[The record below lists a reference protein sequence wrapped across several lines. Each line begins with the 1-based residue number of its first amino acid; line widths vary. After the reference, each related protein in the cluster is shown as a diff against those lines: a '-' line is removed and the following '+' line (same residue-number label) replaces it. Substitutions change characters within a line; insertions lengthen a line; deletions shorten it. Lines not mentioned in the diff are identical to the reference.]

1 MYKRQ
6 AITSVKVGEDYVGG
20 EFAWPAPGYSTIT
33 SKYGMRVHPIL
44 KTHRIHSGTDIAM
57 PMGAYIIA
65 ANDGVVTKAGYSTTG
80 YGNMVLIDH
89 GGGVS
94 TLYGHGSEI
103 LVQAGQTV
111 KRGDIIMK
119 AGSTG
124 WSTGPHLHFE
134 VRINGQH
141 VDSLPYIT
149 GKKIETKSTENN
161 AEEST
166 QNTENAN

>member
-1 MYKRQ
+1 
-6 AITSVKVGEDYVGG
+6 
-20 EFAWPAPGYSTIT
+20 
-33 SKYGMRVHPIL
+33 MRVHPIL
-44 KTHRIHSGTDIAM
+44 KTHRVHSGTDIAM

-65 ANDGVVTKAGYSTTG
+65 ANDGVVTKAGYSSTG

-149 GKKIETKSTENN
+149 GKKITKETDNNQENTTSEN
-161 AEEST
+161 QESAN
-166 QNTENAN
+166 QN